1 MEPYKVV
8 ELQDTLPNK
17 PSELIRVALKDLEEA
32 ERDPHYE
39 VEMCTWHRPSSTT
52 GVCTVCLAGSVLA
65 KSCGVVPEYILPTP
79 VSLLRDPKVVYSEIA
94 EWNGTKSSFH
104 SDRPAIV
111 YTASQSLVHKLNILD
126 DLRTGET
133 ASAYRLIEPDQ
144 YTSRQDETNRVA
156 FHNRVMAW
164 CDKYDRDVVQYEDDP
179 EGFKDDLRALADAFA
194 KDGY

>member
-1 MEPYKVV
+1 
-8 ELQDTLPNK
+8 
-17 PSELIRVALKDLEEA
+17 
-32 ERDPHYE
+32 
-39 VEMCTWHRPSSTT
+39 
-52 GVCTVCLAGSVLA
+52 
-65 KSCGVVPEYILPTP
+65 
-79 VSLLRDPKVVYSEIA
+79 
-94 EWNGTKSSFH
+94 
-104 SDRPAIV
+104 
-111 YTASQSLVHKLNILD
+111 LNILD